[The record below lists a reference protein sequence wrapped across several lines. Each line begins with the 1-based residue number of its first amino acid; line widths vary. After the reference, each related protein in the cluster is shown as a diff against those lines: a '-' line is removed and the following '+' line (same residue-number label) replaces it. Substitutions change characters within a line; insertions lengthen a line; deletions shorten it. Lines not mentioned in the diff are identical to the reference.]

1 MCREDAKENKLQA
14 EIESSKR
21 EKVEEAERRCEIE
34 HLKHESIAAAQ
45 HAKRCKV
52 LLKATNKLKLIH

>member
-1 MCREDAKENKLQA
+1 LCREDANENKLQS

-52 LLKATNKLKLIH
+52 LLKATKQAKLIH

>member
-1 MCREDAKENKLQA
+1 LCREDAKENKLQA

-52 LLKATNKLKLIH
+52 LLKATNKLS